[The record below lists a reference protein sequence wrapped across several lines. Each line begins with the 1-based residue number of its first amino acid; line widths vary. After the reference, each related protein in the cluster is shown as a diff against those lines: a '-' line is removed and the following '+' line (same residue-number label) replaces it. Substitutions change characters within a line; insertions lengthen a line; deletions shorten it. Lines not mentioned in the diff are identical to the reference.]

1 MTDFEVVTL
10 SIFNLGPG
18 ELALIFLI
26 LLLLFGGSKLPEVAR
41 SMGKAMRAFRE
52 ESQALKRELEEA
64 ANPAD
69 KPELNPMPPSSA
81 SAKPGETA
89 SKEAKTLDVKPETTI
104 ESQKSKS

>member
-1 MTDFEVVTL
+1 MNGQEFVAM

-26 LLLLFGGSKLPEVAR
+26 VLLLFGGSKLPEVAR

-52 ESQALKRELEEA
+52 ESTALRRELEEA
-64 ANPAD
+64 A
-69 KPELNPMPPSSA
+69 KPEPTPTPP

-89 SKEAKTLDVKPETTI
+89 SKETKAIDVKPETTI
-104 ESQKSKS
+104 ESQKSKA

>member
-1 MTDFEVVTL
+1 MSEEFL
-10 SIFNLGPG
+10 AMSIFNLGPG

-26 LLLLFGGSKLPEVAR
+26 VLLLFGGSKLPEVAR

-64 ANPAD
+64 ANPPES
-69 KPELNPMPPSSA
+69 KPELKPTPPSS
-81 SAKPGETA
+81 SAKPGETP
-89 SKEAKTLDVKPETTI
+89 SQETKTIDVKPEATI